1 MKSIIE
7 ANPAICKTLEIGCAY
22 GISSLFIC
30 LSAEGRCN
38 FSHTIID
45 PFQFSQ
51 WKGIGVN
58 NLKLAGVQNY
68 KLVEKKS
75 EFALPELL
83 EKGEGKFDF
92 IFIDGWHTFDHT
104 LVDCFYSTRLLRVG
118 GILVIDDVAYPS
130 VARVVNY
137 LKKYP
142 CYKEIASI
150 ATFESKGISI
160 ETRSRE
166 GSSGFSFKSPN
177 KKILRIVQ
185 KLLSKFVFNKRGVG
199 MIALQKIAEDN
210 RNWNWHNEFF

>member
-137 LKKYP
+137 LK
-142 CYKEIASI
+142 SI
-150 ATFESKGISI
+150 LAI
-160 ETRSRE
+160 RR
-166 GSSGFSFKSPN
+166 
-177 KKILRIVQ
+177 
-185 KLLSKFVFNKRGVG
+185 
-199 MIALQKIAEDN
+199 
-210 RNWNWHNEFF
+210 